1 MAIATAL
8 DLIQDRLMGV
18 KVRVTEPVAES
29 PNPLLPGHQNMVD
42 YPGGR
47 LFATTDLENNFS
59 DDISIYPF
67 WGSRYSCQVQHGK
80 IVYISHSVE
89 EYVEEEG
96 QDLPFEVWGWP
107 VSHEGTTIRSKAGQL
122 PDEVANGLYAI
133 GLLAL

>member
-1 MAIATAL
+1 MAIATTL
-8 DLIQDRLMGV
+8 DMIQDRLMGV
-18 KVRVTEPVAES
+18 KVRATEPMAEA
-29 PNPLLPGHQNMVD
+29 PGALLPGYQNMVD

-47 LFATTDLENNFS
+47 VFATTDLQNGFM

-67 WGSRYSCQVQHGK
+67 WGSQYSCQVQHGK
-80 IVYISHSVE
+80 IVYISQYVQ

-96 QDLPFEVWGWP
+96 EYLPFEVWGWP
-107 VSHEGTTIRSKAGQL
+107 VSHEGTIIRSQAGQL